1 MTVARLIKQLTDYP
15 MDAQVCD
22 TDGSP
27 ILWMCNR
34 NEGNKVYL
42 EAIADTDIDEELDAF
57 HEEMI
62 ECGMSDN
69 DAAQELQDRGFTL
82 DDLRNYSEATY
93 EWAKQTDIDW

>member
-22 TDGSP
+22 TNGSP

-42 EAIADTDIDEELDAF
+42 EAIADTDIDEELNAF
-57 HEEMI
+57 CEEMKN
-62 ECGMSDN
+62 CGISDN
-69 DAAQELQDRGFTL
+69 DAVEELKEMGYTL
-82 DDLRNYSEATY
+82 DDLKKYSEATY
-93 EWAKQTDIDW
+93 EWAKQTDVDW